1 MTYDPEKYREKREKV
16 LGVKRRGMS
25 FSAIAAIV
33 SICIVVSLGF
43 VALPGTVAYIST
55 RNLDDAIYRLENSTS
70 WPNEIISG
78 IVEIEGVEKAM
89 TDKGGTRLVITFDR
103 TEVDTILISSFFR
116 KKNVKST
123 LLNRTSHRQRMKSLN
138 AEKESEA
145 L

>member
-1 MTYDPEKYREKREKV
+1 MTYDPEKYKKKREKV

-33 SICIVVSLGF
+33 SSCIVVFLGF